1 MTCSNCGARLSCG
14 CQRKTAR
21 DGKACCSSC
30 IAFYEKDLASKPATT
45 TTTKTTVTSGAPTLT
60 VQKNVW
66 GANRYVNTIKK

>member
-21 DGKACCSSC
+21 DGKACCSNC
-30 IAFYEKDLASKPATT
+30 ISFYEKGLISKPTT
-45 TTTKTTVTSGAPTLT
+45 TTTTTTGSPTLT

>member
-14 CQRKTAR
+14 CQRKTAS
-21 DGKACCSSC
+21 DGKACCSNC
-30 IAFYEKDLASKPATT
+30 ISFYEKGLTSKPTT
-45 TTTKTTVTSGAPTLT
+45 TTTTGSPTLT